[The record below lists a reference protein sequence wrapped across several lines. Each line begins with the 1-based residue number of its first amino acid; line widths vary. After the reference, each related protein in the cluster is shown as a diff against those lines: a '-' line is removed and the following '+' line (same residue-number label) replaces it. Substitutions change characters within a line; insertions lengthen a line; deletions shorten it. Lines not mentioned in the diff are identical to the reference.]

1 MAKTT
6 NKTQLELLVQLMD
19 SQPGIA
25 RGFFKGGKEELAKFW
40 RSAEIKLNSAGP
52 PMKTVA
58 EWKKVHKGTDLL
70 HISIKFLL
78 QVAQNVRA
86 RTGTGGGPNTEKTFT
101 ATEEAIYKLI
111 SMKESVEGIVV
122 PKFGLQAEQ
131 AELTIDSDE
140 MDVHEIELANTTLK
154 IAYCDLFMSK
164 KKKN

>member
-1 MAKTT
+1 
-6 NKTQLELLVQLMD
+6 MD

-40 RSAEIKLNSAGP
+40 RSAEIQLNSAGP

-58 EWKKVHKGTDLL
+58 EWKKVHKCISMNYRFLM
-70 HISIKFLL
+70 HILIKFLL
-78 QVAQNVRA
+78 QVWVDQKKYVRHKAAQNVRA
-86 RTGTGGGPNTEKTFT
+86 RTGTGGGPNTEKKFT

-131 AELTIDSDE
+131 AELTIDADE
-140 MDVHEIELANTTLK
+140 MDVSQILLGNVQYYTL
-154 IAYCDLFMSK
+154 I
-164 KKKN
+164 

>member
-58 EWKKVHKGTDLL
+58 EWKK
-70 HISIKFLL
+70 
-78 QVAQNVRA
+78 VAQNVRA

-140 MDVHEIELANTTLK
+140 MDVQGIILNT
-154 IAYCDLFMSK
+154 
-164 KKKN
+164 